1 MRQLYF
7 DGLLNSQSLAKIDS
21 QKLQTNPRWR
31 YYERSPPT
39 VVSVESSDTQAP
51 VHFTTA
57 IIGTDMND
65 QFDEQALLKK
75 VPKPFKKNAALLLK
89 EFDQRPNEITWD
101 SAGHIYIVELFPR
114 LFSKRLSKKSEGMPD
129 FLEKISAM
137 GLQHLIRAESKLK
150 SEAPKVNSTVSQ
162 NWWYIGE

>member
-1 MRQLYF
+1 M
-7 DGLLNSQSLAKIDS
+7 
-21 QKLQTNPRWR
+21 
-31 YYERSPPT
+31 
-39 VVSVESSDTQAP
+39 
-51 VHFTTA
+51 
-57 IIGTDMND
+57 
-65 QFDEQALLKK
+65 
-75 VPKPFKKNAALLLK
+75 K

-101 SAGHIYIVELFPR
+101 SAGHIYIDEKVLPTANIFELFPR

>member
-1 MRQLYF
+1 
-7 DGLLNSQSLAKIDS
+7 
-21 QKLQTNPRWR
+21 
-31 YYERSPPT
+31 
-39 VVSVESSDTQAP
+39 
-51 VHFTTA
+51 
-57 IIGTDMND
+57 MND

-101 SAGHIYIVELFPR
+101 SAGHIYIDEKVLPTANIFELFPR